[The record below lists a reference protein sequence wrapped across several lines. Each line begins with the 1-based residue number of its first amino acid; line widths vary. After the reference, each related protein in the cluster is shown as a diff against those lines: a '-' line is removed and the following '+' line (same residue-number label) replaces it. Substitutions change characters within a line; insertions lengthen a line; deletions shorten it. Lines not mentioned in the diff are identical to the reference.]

1 MTTHS
6 ESDLEATLLTT
17 DPSTTTYST
26 LDTSDNT
33 LSGVGKLNVT
43 RDDLERRQ
51 LLHNLQLLKLEVS
64 QKELVIDTLKAE
76 HAAQLEDLQERLS
89 DSLHEKQLVQARLR
103 SLSQAHDA
111 ELRRIRE
118 RNEQEISV
126 MATRM
131 KELEEANP
139 FVGRREQDI
148 RQALTGPGLSELEYS
163 RLREKDSD
171 SLPLKDYIMIH
182 LYEHLQP
189 LHQDCRALADQV
201 QKLTEELSAVRL
213 EHGTCGESLAVKD
226 VQLARL
232 ETCCS
237 QLSRELSHV
246 RSQVEQGNYRIEHF
260 DATTRERDTLQ
271 TEVDALKR
279 AMQEMESAVQISKD
293 RESAAHKELLE
304 EGHTVTLL
312 RQDKEYLARQVS
324 ELTGRCAHLEERC
337 GLLSRQL
344 DEAKIA
350 KEKTLE
356 HIFKAK

>member
-171 SLPLKDYIMIH
+171 SLPLKDYIMVS
-182 LYEHLQP
+182 YRNGGGW
-189 LHQDCRALADQV
+189 CCVAVV
-201 QKLTEELSAVRL
+201 QRWLVKSSFVVILFYCCCKEMMVSGVFHCL
-213 EHGTCGESLAVKD
+213 E
-226 VQLARL
+226 
-232 ETCCS
+232 
-237 QLSRELSHV
+237 
-246 RSQVEQGNYRIEHF
+246 
-260 DATTRERDTLQ
+260 
-271 TEVDALKR
+271 
-279 AMQEMESAVQISKD
+279 QINQRGKQ
-293 RESAAHKELLE
+293 KM
-304 EGHTVTLL
+304 
-312 RQDKEYLARQVS
+312 
-324 ELTGRCAHLEERC
+324 
-337 GLLSRQL
+337 
-344 DEAKIA
+344 I
-350 KEKTLE
+350 
-356 HIFKAK
+356 